1 MKKAFCLLL
10 LLLFL
15 PVSALADG
23 QTGTSNYLYTIHG
36 EAVSALSIAGSVI
49 VIGSIVLYNVWLAG
63 RNQTGSVEDA

>member
-36 EAVSALSIAGSVI
+36 EAVSAPPAFKYNSHWYLLSAI
-49 VIGSIVLYNVWLAG
+49 
-63 RNQTGSVEDA
+63 